1 MADDTEADHIMLR
14 RDEECSL
21 RVTETADAEADRYL
35 LPEEEPFEDCQILLD
50 RIADELTG
58 LAIINSK
65 SSNAD
70 NLFNIPNLHHGYDNL
85 ESVFSQESLRTLQ
98 NDLAQVESYIEYFKN
113 HKKNKPEEDLKQVF
127 LKMINR
133 IKDGLARYENVLSE
147 NSNADNQ
154 LNVANQHNRYI
165 NATFKSTLE
174 NVLTQVNSLLE

>member
-1 MADDTEADHIMLR
+1 MLVSRKYYLSNTIRIEDLCQFLCCFQYNGSFKIMII
-14 RDEECSL
+14 
-21 RVTETADAEADRYL
+21 
-35 LPEEEPFEDCQILLD
+35 FFFKDCQILLD

-113 HKKNKPEEDLKQVF
+113 HKKNKPEEDSKQVF
-127 LKMINR
+127 LIFSSPELKGAFLITFCQS
-133 IKDGLARYENVLSE
+133 LYLSVLSFCLFTFLFLHFRPYLTE
-147 NSNADNQ
+147 PI
-154 LNVANQHNRYI
+154 LTKIGTTYI
-165 NATFKSTLE
+165 
-174 NVLTQVNSLLE
+174 